1 MFIMKSKYYRRDKVW
16 VFAIEIPY
24 TGDVMK
30 DFQWLHFSDL
40 HLKSVEGFVEG
51 RIRQELIQCLEQE
64 GF

>member
-40 HLKSVEGFVEG
+40 HLKSVEGFLWRDG
-51 RIRQELIQCLEQE
+51 LDRN
-64 GF
+64 